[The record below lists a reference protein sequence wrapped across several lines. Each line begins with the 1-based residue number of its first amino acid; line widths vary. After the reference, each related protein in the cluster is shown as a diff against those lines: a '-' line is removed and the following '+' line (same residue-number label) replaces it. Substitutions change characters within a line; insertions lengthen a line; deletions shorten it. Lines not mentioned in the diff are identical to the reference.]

1 MPLYLP
7 LLLAGL
13 LVRRTPPPRCG
24 QPLACASEPVS
35 QGRTQAAVDVSSA
48 NSTYSNLCR
57 MCGVSTQQDAEMDV
71 DGFVLA
77 FEQLFCNGAA
87 LAPELADE
95 LCAAVSAADGED
107 VSRAGWAAFHAR
119 WQEASSAAAHLA
131 AMTASRREAT
141 ALAEKEARLA
151 EAAERERAW
160 VEKQEEYILALA
172 EAKKAA
178 KEAAAKAAE
187 SARPKLMADLA
198 RRPGNWFEQREGA
211 AQVAAAYRSLDPEAW
226 EEVTR
231 SVGGLGET
239 LETIRRR
246 IWVPLCAP
254 RYLLDELGAERVKG
268 LLLYGPPGCGK
279 SYLASRRTAAS
290 RPHLGDISTT
300 PR

>member
-1 MPLYLP
+1 
-7 LLLAGL
+7 
-13 LVRRTPPPRCG
+13 
-24 QPLACASEPVS
+24 
-35 QGRTQAAVDVSSA
+35 
-48 NSTYSNLCR
+48 

-131 AMTASRREAT
+131 AMTASRREAA

-279 SYLASRRTAAS
+279 SYLASRRTAVS
-290 RPHLGDISTT
+290 RRHLDHLDHTSVTSRLHLGHISAT
-300 PR
+300 PRLEALPSGS